1 MRKLKKLANRC
12 KSKHKLAAK
21 AATFCCIDYHIA
33 MLKRIFTHFAYFFA
47 LSLALLGSPASART
61 LFIDFNN
68 ADSEIAVFR
77 QSHQG
82 VANEVVV
89 VPSYKRIT
97 QKQRLHIV
105 KVNETIEK
113 LTVKVGDCAVAANIA
128 TNIAVKT
135 AAKKDK
141 NCDGYYDQIFSL
153 EKEREKTTGYYNAD
167 DLKAEL
173 LALLEEKNAI
183 PFNMVVISGHH
194 EQGFYRGELTDA
206 KVKEFIDMM
215 DESRAL
221 FSKVNTVVFLGCE
234 TGTKNVFQNT
244 LLAMFP
250 AVPVILAS
258 EDNAPTRNEARNLAY
273 IRHVINIRPKLLAAR
288 TVKEV
293 QPLFNS
299 LLAKNWPVSLLWRQ
313 NIVFFKESTELL

>member
-1 MRKLKKLANRC
+1 MFK
-12 KSKHKLAAK
+12 
-21 AATFCCIDYHIA
+21 TF
-33 MLKRIFTHFAYFFA
+33 KRIFIVIGFC
-47 LSLALLGSPASART
+47 LGLYAVQAQSRT

-68 ADSEIAVFR
+68 AESEIAVFK

-82 VANEVVV
+82 VTSEVVV
-89 VPSYKRIT
+89 VPSYQRIT
-97 QKQRLHIV
+97 RKQRLHIV
-105 KVNETIEK
+105 KVNEAIESH
-113 LTVKVGDCAVAANIA
+113 TVKLQDCAVAA
-128 TNIAVKT
+128 KRD
-135 AAKKDK
+135 AK
-141 NCDGYYDQIFSL
+141 CDSYYDKIYSL
-153 EKEREKTTGYYNAD
+153 EQEREKTTAYYSAE
-167 DLKAEL
+167 DLKKEL
-173 LALLEEKNAI
+173 LALLDDKNAV
-183 PFNMVVISGHH
+183 PFDMVVISGHH

-206 KVKEFIDMM
+206 KVKEFVDMM

-234 TGTKNVFQNT
+234 TGTKAVFQNT
-244 LLAMFP
+244 LLNMFP

-299 LLAKNWPVSLLWRQ
+299 LLARNWPASLLWRQ
-313 NIVFFKESTELL
+313 NVVFFKESTELL

>member
-1 MRKLKKLANRC
+1 
-12 KSKHKLAAK
+12 
-21 AATFCCIDYHIA
+21 
-33 MLKRIFTHFAYFFA
+33 MLKRFFTLLAYSCA
-47 LSLALLGSPASART
+47 ASLALLSSPASART

-68 ADSEIAVFR
+68 ADSEIAVFK

-97 QKQRLHIV
+97 QKQRLHVV
-105 KVNETIEK
+105 KVNEAIER
-113 LTVKVGDCAVAANIA
+113 LIVKVGDCAVAANMI
-128 TNIAVKT
+128 VKT

-141 NCDGYYDQIFSL
+141 NCDAYYDQIFAL

-173 LALLEEKNAI
+173 LALLEDTKSV

-234 TGTKNVFQNT
+234 TGTKTVFQNT

-250 AVPVILAS
+250 SVPVILAS

>member
-1 MRKLKKLANRC
+1 
-12 KSKHKLAAK
+12 
-21 AATFCCIDYHIA
+21 
-33 MLKRIFTHFAYFFA
+33 
-47 LSLALLGSPASART
+47 
-61 LFIDFNN
+61 
-68 ADSEIAVFR
+68 
-77 QSHQG
+77 
-82 VANEVVV
+82 
-89 VPSYKRIT
+89 
-97 QKQRLHIV
+97 
-105 KVNETIEK
+105 
-113 LTVKVGDCAVAANIA
+113 
-128 TNIAVKT
+128 
-135 AAKKDK
+135 
-141 NCDGYYDQIFSL
+141 
-153 EKEREKTTGYYNAD
+153 
-167 DLKAEL
+167 
-173 LALLEEKNAI
+173 
-183 PFNMVVISGHH
+183 
-194 EQGFYRGELTDA
+194 
-206 KVKEFIDMM
+206 MM

-221 FSKVNTVVFLGCE
+221 FTKVNTVVFLGCE

>member
-1 MRKLKKLANRC
+1 
-12 KSKHKLAAK
+12 
-21 AATFCCIDYHIA
+21 
-33 MLKRIFTHFAYFFA
+33 MLKRFFTLLAYSCA
-47 LSLALLGSPASART
+47 ASLALLSSPASART

-68 ADSEIAVFR
+68 ADSEIAVFK

-97 QKQRLHIV
+97 QKQRLHVV
-105 KVNETIEK
+105 KVNETIER
-113 LTVKVGDCAVAANIA
+113 LTVKVGDCAVAANMI
-128 TNIAVKT
+128 VKT

-141 NCDGYYDQIFSL
+141 NCDAYYDQIFAL

-173 LALLEEKNAI
+173 LALLEDTKSV

-234 TGTKNVFQNT
+234 TGTKTVFQNT

-250 AVPVILAS
+250 SVPVILAS

>member
-1 MRKLKKLANRC
+1 MFKNEFSCLGVLV
-12 KSKHKLAAK
+12 
-21 AATFCCIDYHIA
+21 
-33 MLKRIFTHFAYFFA
+33 
-47 LSLALLGSPASART
+47 LSLFAAQVQART

-68 ADSEIAVFR
+68 AESEIAVFK

-82 VANEVVV
+82 VASEVVV
-89 VPSYKRIT
+89 VPSYQRIT
-97 QKQRLHIV
+97 RKQRLHIV
-105 KVNETIEK
+105 KVNEAIEAF
-113 LTVKVGDCAVAANIA
+113 TVKLQDCAVAI
-128 TNIAVKT
+128 KRD
-135 AAKKDK
+135 AK
-141 NCDGYYDQIFSL
+141 CDSYYDKIYSL
-153 EKEREKTTGYYNAD
+153 EQEREKTTAYYSAE
-167 DLKAEL
+167 DLKKEL
-173 LALLEEKNAI
+173 LALLEDKNAV
-183 PFNMVVISGHH
+183 PFDMVVISGHH

-206 KVKEFIDMM
+206 KVKEFVDMM

-234 TGTKNVFQNT
+234 TGTKAVFQNT
-244 LLAMFP
+244 LLNMFP

-299 LLAKNWPVSLLWRQ
+299 LLAKNWPASLLWRQ
-313 NIVFFKESTELL
+313 NVVFFKESTELL

>member
-1 MRKLKKLANRC
+1 
-12 KSKHKLAAK
+12 
-21 AATFCCIDYHIA
+21 
-33 MLKRIFTHFAYFFA
+33 MLKRFFTLLAYSCA
-47 LSLALLGSPASART
+47 ASLALLSSPASART

-68 ADSEIAVFR
+68 ADSEIAVFK

-97 QKQRLHIV
+97 QKQRLHVV
-105 KVNETIEK
+105 KVNETIER
-113 LTVKVGDCAVAANIA
+113 LTVKLGDCAVAANMI
-128 TNIAVKT
+128 VKT

-141 NCDGYYDQIFSL
+141 NCDAYYDQIFAL

-173 LALLEEKNAI
+173 LALLEDTKSV

-234 TGTKNVFQNT
+234 TGTKTVFQNT

-250 AVPVILAS
+250 SVPVILAS

>member
-1 MRKLKKLANRC
+1 
-12 KSKHKLAAK
+12 
-21 AATFCCIDYHIA
+21 
-33 MLKRIFTHFAYFFA
+33 MLNRIFIFIGFC
-47 LSLALLGSPASART
+47 LSLLTAQVQART

-68 ADSEIAVFR
+68 AESEIAIFK

-82 VANEVVV
+82 VAAEVVV
-89 VPSYKRIT
+89 VPSYQRIT
-97 QKQRLHIV
+97 PKQRLQVV
-105 KVNETIEK
+105 KANEAIEK
-113 LTVKVGDCAVAANIA
+113 YTLLVQDCAVA
-128 TNIAVKT
+128 V
-135 AAKKDK
+135 KKDK
-141 NCDGYYDQIFSL
+141 NKCDSYYDRIVVH
-153 EKEREKTTGYYNAD
+153 EKEREKATGGYTAED
-167 DLKAEL
+167 MKAEL
-173 LALLEEKNAI
+173 LALMADKTAV
-183 PFNMVVISGHH
+183 PFNMIVISGHH

-221 FSKVNTVVFLGCE
+221 YSMVNTVVFLGCE
-234 TGTKNVFQNT
+234 TGTKTVFQNT

-273 IRHVINIRPKLLAAR
+273 IRHVITIRPKLLAAT

-299 LLAKNWPVSLLWRQ
+299 LLTKNWPASLLWKQ
-313 NIVFFKESTELL
+313 SFVFFKESTEVL

>member
-1 MRKLKKLANRC
+1 
-12 KSKHKLAAK
+12 
-21 AATFCCIDYHIA
+21 
-33 MLKRIFTHFAYFFA
+33 MLKRFFTLLAYSCA
-47 LSLALLGSPASART
+47 ASLALLSSTASART

-68 ADSEIAVFR
+68 ADSEIAVFK

-97 QKQRLHIV
+97 QKQRLHVV
-105 KVNETIEK
+105 KVNETIER
-113 LTVKVGDCAVAANIA
+113 LTVKVGDCAVAANMI
-128 TNIAVKT
+128 VKT

-141 NCDGYYDQIFSL
+141 NCDAYYDQIFAL

-173 LALLEEKNAI
+173 LALLEDTKSV
-183 PFNMVVISGHH
+183 PFNMVIISGHH

-234 TGTKNVFQNT
+234 TGTKTVFQNT

-250 AVPVILAS
+250 SVPVILAS

-313 NIVFFKESTELL
+313 NIVFFKETTELL

>member
-1 MRKLKKLANRC
+1 
-12 KSKHKLAAK
+12 
-21 AATFCCIDYHIA
+21 
-33 MLKRIFTHFAYFFA
+33 MLKRFFTLLAYSCA
-47 LSLALLGSPASART
+47 ASLALLSAPASART

-68 ADSEIAVFR
+68 ADSEIAVFK

-97 QKQRLHIV
+97 QKQRLHVV
-105 KVNETIEK
+105 KVNETIER
-113 LTVKVGDCAVAANIA
+113 LTVKVGDCAVAANMI
-128 TNIAVKT
+128 VKT

-173 LALLEEKNAI
+173 LALLEDTQSV

-221 FSKVNTVVFLGCE
+221 FTKVNTVVFLGCE

-250 AVPVILAS
+250 SVPVILAS

-313 NIVFFKESTELL
+313 NTVFFKETTELL

>member
-1 MRKLKKLANRC
+1 
-12 KSKHKLAAK
+12 
-21 AATFCCIDYHIA
+21 
-33 MLKRIFTHFAYFFA
+33 MLKRFFTLLAYSCA
-47 LSLALLGSPASART
+47 ASLALLSSPASART

-68 ADSEIAVFR
+68 ADSEIAVFK

-97 QKQRLHIV
+97 QKQRLHVV
-105 KVNETIEK
+105 KVNEAIER
-113 LTVKVGDCAVAANIA
+113 LTVKVGDCAVAANMI
-128 TNIAVKT
+128 VKT

-141 NCDGYYDQIFSL
+141 NCDAYYDQIFAL

-173 LALLEEKNAI
+173 LALLEDTKSV

-234 TGTKNVFQNT
+234 TGTKTVFQNT

-250 AVPVILAS
+250 SVPVILAS

-313 NIVFFKESTELL
+313 NTVFFKESTELL

>member
-1 MRKLKKLANRC
+1 MQKLKKLANRC
-12 KSKHKLAAK
+12 KSKRKLASK

-33 MLKRIFTHFAYFFA
+33 MSKRIFTYFTYFFA
-47 LSLALLGSPASART
+47 ISLALLGSPASART

-113 LTVKVGDCAVAANIA
+113 LTVKVGDCAVAANIV
-128 TNIAVKT
+128 VKT

-141 NCDGYYDQIFSL
+141 NCDGYYDQIYSL
-153 EKEREKTTGYYNAD
+153 EKEREKTTGYYNAV

-215 DESRAL
+215 DESREL

-234 TGTKNVFQNT
+234 TGTKSVFQNT

-273 IRHVINIRPKLLAAR
+273 IRHIINIRPKLLAAR

>member
-1 MRKLKKLANRC
+1 M
-12 KSKHKLAAK
+12 
-21 AATFCCIDYHIA
+21 F
-33 MLKRIFTHFAYFFA
+33 KRIFTLLAYVCA
-47 LSLALLGSPASART
+47 ANLTLLGSSAFART

-68 ADSEIAVFR
+68 ADSEIAVFK

-97 QKQRLHIV
+97 QKQRLHIL
-105 KVNETIEK
+105 KVNGAIEK
-113 LTVKVGDCAVAANIA
+113 NTVLVGDCAVAN
-128 TNIAVKT
+128 
-135 AAKKDK
+135 KKDK
-141 NCDGYYDQIFSL
+141 KCDGYYDQIVAL
-153 EKEREKTTGYYNAD
+153 EQEREKTTGYYKAED
-167 DLKAEL
+167 MKAEL

-221 FSKVNTVVFLGCE
+221 FSMVNTVVFLGCE
-234 TGTKNVFQNT
+234 TGTKSVFQNT

-258 EDNAPTRNEARNLAY
+258 EDSAPTRNEARNLAY